1 MEPSMRGY
9 LALTLAVVVT
19 SFAAPAALACDGHQ
33 TAQAQ
38 TGSSVVASNTAA
50 PSTTTTTTTAPATA
64 TSADAAPKAAT
75 FKVVTVEQVQQ
86 NLAAKK
92 ADKKPFAVFDANS
105 KGTRESMGVIPTAV
119 LLPSASSYDLALLP
133 TDKATPVVF
142 YCANEK
148 CTASHTA
155 AKRAMAAGFGDV
167 AVLSAGIKGWVEA
180 GKAIEKPVG

>member
-1 MEPSMRGY
+1 MRSCTAFA
-9 LALTLAVVVT
+9 LALIVT
-19 SFAAPAALACDGHQ
+19 SVAAPAVLACDGHK
-33 TAQAQ
+33 TAQAG
-38 TGSSVVASNTAA
+38 TTVVASSTPAAA
-50 PSTTTTTTTAPATA
+50 PTSAPATE
-64 TSADAAPKAAT
+64 AAPKAAT
-75 FKVVTVEQVQQ
+75 FKVVSVEQVQQ
-86 NLAAKK
+86 GLATNK

-133 TDKATPVVF
+133 ADKATPVVF

-155 AKRAMAAGFGDV
+155 AKRAMAAGYGDV

-180 GKAIEKPVG
+180 GKAVDKPVG

>member
-1 MEPSMRGY
+1 MRGY
-9 LALTLAVVVT
+9 RSFALAVVVT
-19 SFAAPAALACDGHQ
+19 SVAAPAALACDGHQ

-50 PSTTTTTTTAPATA
+50 PQPTTPTTTTAPAAATA
-64 TSADAAPKAAT
+64 TEAKTAT
-75 FKVVTVEQVQQ
+75 FKVVTVEQVQLS
-86 NLAAKK
+86 LAAKK

-167 AVLSAGIKGWVEA
+167 SVLSAGIKGWVEA

>member
-1 MEPSMRGY
+1 MRGY
-9 LALTLAVVVT
+9 LALTLAVVVN

-50 PSTTTTTTTAPATA
+50 PSTTTT

-133 TDKATPVVF
+133 ADKATPVVF